1 MCREQHT
8 WIGNERCTS
17 PWPHDPADSVSRAD
31 EIIQC
36 VRHFQKGHEK
46 KPVSP
51 RPGTGVTSN
60 EMGEGQTSH
69 LRRLMVE

>member
-1 MCREQHT
+1 MGREQHT

-17 PWPHDPADSVSRAD
+17 PWPHDPADSVSCAD

-36 VRHFQKGHEK
+36 VRHFQKWHEK

-51 RPGTGVTSN
+51 RAPAPG
-60 EMGEGQTSH
+60 
-69 LRRLMVE
+69 